1 MSIEEVDEI
10 IRYGTSTNEPSIQ
23 EIRKAFSPEDT
34 TASKIH
40 AEEKVT
46 ERLKMSQDHK
56 KEVLQLEHSHQ
67 LAIQKQTH
75 ALNEAKITSRMAVG
89 IFSFTLIT
97 GIAITLYSPK
107 ENKKFGE
114 TIAATAMGVLTG
126 IFIGKGAANGGTSF

>member
-1 MSIEEVDEI
+1 MSTEEVDEI
-10 IRYGTSTNEPSIQ
+10 IRYGASINEPSMQ

-34 TASKIH
+34 AASRIH
-40 AEEKVT
+40 AEEKVS

-56 KEVLQLEHSHQ
+56 KEVLQLENSHQ

-75 ALNEAKITSRMAVG
+75 ALNEAKVTSRLAAG
-89 IFSFTLIT
+89 IFSFILIT
-97 GIAITLYSPK
+97 GIAITLYGPK

-126 IFIGKGAANGGTSF
+126 FFIGTRAANGGTSF